1 VGAAAGGAV
10 LDGQVAAGN
19 VKHGIGVEVTVCI
32 PKSPERNSLGVSQ
45 QPGGLVIE
53 RGWTLVHSANPEE
66 YT

>member
-1 VGAAAGGAV
+1 MGAAPRRAV
-10 LDGQVAAGN
+10 LDCQVTAGN
-19 VKHGIGVEVTVCI
+19 MKHGIGVEVTVCI
-32 PKSPERNSLGVSQ
+32 PKGPERNSLGVSQ